1 MVTKRQ
7 SNIRDIGERELI
19 KRFQQLITPYEG
31 ALLVGSED
39 AAAISL
45 NGESLVINTDML
57 VASTDVL
64 PTMTAEEIAWKTGV
78 MGLSDLAAKGAAS
91 FGALFSFGLPED
103 MEETYVLKLVRGLD
117 QVCRE
122 HDTYYLGGDTNKCS
136 ELVITCAAIGT
147 VPKTELIRRKG
158 AKPGDIVAVTGEF
171 GYTGSLFEILLK
183 GRQLPKQMLE
193 KIRSKA
199 LCPRAR
205 LREGRA
211 LSSANAASSAIDS
224 SDGLAWSLQEL
235 ANINQVG
242 FRIDQLLAPQ
252 ICEKFSKLNNLDVY
266 DLMLYGGEEFEL
278 VVTIPANLWNI
289 AIGVVQG
296 VGGQLLPI
304 GKVTK
309 EKKNILAV
317 EGKERGI
324 EPRGYEH
331 FI

>member
-1 MVTKRQ
+1 MVRKRK
-7 SNIRDIGERELI
+7 SNIHDIGERELI
-19 KRFQQLITPYEG
+19 KRFQQIITPYKE

-45 NGESLVINTDML
+45 NGDSLVINTDML

-78 MGLSDLAAKGAAS
+78 MGLSDLAAKGAAPH
-91 FGALFSFGLPED
+91 GVLFSFGLPED

-117 QVCRE
+117 QVCRS

-136 ELVITCAAIGT
+136 ELAIACTAIGT

-183 GRQLPKQMLE
+183 GRQVPKGMLE
-193 KIRSKA
+193 EIRSKA
-199 LCPRAR
+199 LHPRAR

-211 LSSANAASSAIDS
+211 LSSANVASSAIDS

-235 ANINQVG
+235 AITNQVG
-242 FRIDQLLAPQ
+242 FCIDQLLPPQ

-266 DLMLYGGEEFEL
+266 DLILYGGEEFEL
-278 VVTIPANLWNI
+278 VVTVPVDLWNA

-304 GKVTK
+304 GRVT
-309 EKKNILAV
+309 EETKNILVV
-317 EGKERGI
+317 EGEERVI